1 MLSYLQVGLYAFLFA
16 TSIIIAIGPQNIFI
30 IKQSIY
36 QKKPYLAAF
45 ICASCDFS
53 LITLGVYI
61 LSSHIN
67 DSLLS
72 MLKWIGILFL
82 IIYAITNIKEA
93 INPKKNVKIESNKEE
108 KKSFS
113 AKNTIRLSFA
123 FSLLNPH
130 VYIDTVLI
138 LGSLGAKHEGYE
150 RLFFIIGA
158 SFASYLWFFLNA
170 YIGTKMI
177 YIFSKPAISRSFDIL
192 VSLIML
198 AMAYT
203 IYKL

>member
-61 LSSHIN
+61 LSSYIN

-113 AKNTIRLSFA
+113 AKKHNKI
-123 FSLLNPH
+123 
-130 VYIDTVLI
+130 I
-138 LGSLGAKHEGYE
+138 LCI
-150 RLFFIIGA
+150 LFI
-158 SFASYLWFFLNA
+158 
-170 YIGTKMI
+170 
-177 YIFSKPAISRSFDIL
+177 KPSRIH
-192 VSLIML
+192 
-198 AMAYT
+198 
-203 IYKL
+203 